1 LKHYKQFERGFFVV
15 NATIYTVDTCIYC
28 IKVKKYLLEKNVKYE
43 EKNVQEDSSARKEL
57 LSMGY
62 RTVPVIILGKEEIV
76 GFDKE
81 KIDKI
86 IG

>member
-1 LKHYKQFERGFFVV
+1 M
-15 NATIYTVDTCIYC
+15 NATIYTIDTCIYC
-28 IKVKKYLLEKNVKYE
+28 TKVKKYLSEKKIKYE
-43 EKNVQEDSSARKEL
+43 ERNVHEDSKAREEL

-62 RTVPVIILGKEEIV
+62 RTVPVIVLGKEEIV

-86 IG
+86 IR

>member
-1 LKHYKQFERGFFVV
+1 M

>member
-1 LKHYKQFERGFFVV
+1 MK
-15 NATIYTVDTCIYC
+15 ATVYTIDTCIYC
-28 IKVKKYLLEKNVKYE
+28 TKVKKYLSEKKVKYE
-43 EKNVQEDSSARKEL
+43 EKNVQEDSKARKEL

-62 RTVPVIILGKEEIV
+62 RTVPVIVLGKEEIV

-86 IG
+86 LG

>member
-1 LKHYKQFERGFFVV
+1 M
-15 NATIYTVDTCIYC
+15 NATIYTIDTCIYC
-28 IKVKKYLLEKNVKYE
+28 TKVKKYLSEKKIKYE
-43 EKNVQEDSSARKEL
+43 EKNVQEDSKAREEL

-62 RTVPVIILGKEEIV
+62 RTVPVIVLGKEEIV

-86 IG
+86 IR